1 MRFDNHTHSS
11 FSFDGACDAT
21 PEAMCRAA
29 MEKGLDGIA
38 ITDHMDI
45 NRQVEGWGIL
55 LDPDAQW
62 KGISEAKQVFDGQ
75 FHFIRGIELGQIL
88 QYPQAAREA
97 LETYDYDFVLG
108 SLHNLA
114 GAPDFSKTNFTEMSV
129 PTMHSTFEHS
139 IDDLIGMCSFPGL
152 CALAHITYPYRYI
165 VYSGRGDAF
174 NMALHYDH
182 LRQLFQTMVE
192 HGIAL
197 EMNTSPLRRGYDL
210 TLPDRDLFAIY
221 RECGGELVTVGS
233 DAHTLADIGANMED
247 AYERLRAVG
256 FRYAAYYEEKKPRLF
271 PI

>member
-1 MRFDNHTHSS
+1 MRFDTHTHSC
-11 FSFDGACDAT
+11 FSFDGAPNAT

-29 MEKGLDGIA
+29 IKKGLDGIA

-62 KGISEAKQVFDGQ
+62 KGISEANQIFDGR
-75 FHFIRGIELGQIL
+75 FYFSRGIELGQIL

-97 LETYDYDFVLG
+97 LDRYDYDFVLG

-114 GAPDFSKTNFTEMSV
+114 GAPDFSKTNFAEMSV
-129 PTMHSTFEHS
+129 PMMHSLFEQS
-139 IDDLIGMCSFPGL
+139 INDLIGMCSFSGL
-152 CALAHITYPYRYI
+152 CALAHITYPYRYM
-165 VYSGRGDAF
+165 VYSGRGEDF
-174 NMALHYDH
+174 GMTLHYDH
-182 LRQLFQTMVE
+182 LRQLFRTMVE

-197 EMNTSPLRRGYDL
+197 ELNTSPLRRGYNL

-233 DAHTLADIGANMED
+233 DAHTPADIGANIED
-247 AYERLRAVG
+247 AYARLHAAG
-256 FRYAAYYEEKKPRLF
+256 FRYVAFYKQKKPQLF